1 MSPLHPHKLSSIPLG
16 FQSLVS
22 CDAWRVLDVNV
33 WPDASNVDLLEA
45 HVGDCWSEPATMVGA
60 VFIVVVSA
68 VCTCRAVWCEVCKVS
83 SCRCGGHGGRKGG
96 RALCWRPYGKRVRRI
111 RRIMLE
117 ALGP

>member
-22 CDAWRVLDVNV
+22 GNAWRVLDVNV
-33 WPDASNVDLLEA
+33 RPDASDVDLLEA
-45 HVGDCWSEPATMVGA
+45 HVGDCWSKPGTMVGV

-68 VCTCRAVWCEVCKVS
+68 VCTWRAVWCEVCKVS
-83 SCRCGGHGGRKGG
+83 SYRCGGHGGRKENV
-96 RALCWRPYGKRVRRI
+96 CWRPYGKRVRRI

-117 ALGP
+117 ALKS